1 MGQAEARGRHPSAGP
16 GALRV
21 VAVGVS
27 VMDLVMGL
35 FLWLL
40 VQGGIAG
47 AAAAIASRKGRDG
60 GNWFILSF
68 LLLGIFGLLIVL
80 FLPSRAPD
88 RPPRTAPLPPPPY
101 DVFKWSAL
109 VASDPAIVASV
120 NKLRPHGE
128 RYVNEFAT
136 TVLANRQEDLAALT
150 ERLLERAKAD
160 ALSRA

>member
-1 MGQAEARGRHPSAGP
+1 
-16 GALRV
+16 
-21 VAVGVS
+21 
-27 VMDLVMGL
+27 MDLVMPL

-40 VQGGIAG
+40 VQGGVAG
-47 AAAAIASRKGRDG
+47 AAAAIATRKGRDG

-80 FLPSRAPD
+80 FLPSRVQDQPKPSAPM
-88 RPPRTAPLPPPPY
+88 PPPPY

-128 RYVNEFAT
+128 QYVNEFAT
-136 TVLANRQEDLAALT
+136 RVLANRQEDLAALT
-150 ERLLERAKAD
+150 ERLLEKAKAA

>member
-1 MGQAEARGRHPSAGP
+1 
-16 GALRV
+16 
-21 VAVGVS
+21 
-27 VMDLVMGL
+27 MDLVMGL

-88 RPPRTAPLPPPPY
+88 RPPRAAPLPPPY

-136 TVLANRQEDLAALT
+136 TVLANRQEDVGALT

>member
-1 MGQAEARGRHPSAGP
+1 
-16 GALRV
+16 
-21 VAVGVS
+21 
-27 VMDLVMGL
+27 MDLIMPL

-128 RYVNEFAT
+128 QYVNEFAT
-136 TVLANRQEDLAALT
+136 TVLANRQEDLGALT
-150 ERLLERAKAD
+150 ERLLERAKVD